1 MWRYCRGKVPNAFNT
16 SKEKFLANEEIASM
30 ITIFGCGYGKNC
42 DISKLRWKK
51 IIIGTDA

>member
-1 MWRYCRGKVPNAFNT
+1 
-16 SKEKFLANEEIASM
+16 M